1 MWMFIAALFYSKE
14 PENNP
19 NAGIICSIVFD
30 FTVLQSHCI
39 PLNKQTRFEAIMCYQ
54 MMASMFQQLL

>member
-1 MWMFIAALFYSKE
+1 MLIAALFYSKE

-19 NAGIICSIVFD
+19 NAGIIRSTVFD

-39 PLNKQTRFEAIMCYQ
+39 FLNKQTRFEAIMCYQ

>member
-1 MWMFIAALFYSKE
+1 MLIAALFYSKE

-19 NAGIICSIVFD
+19 NAGIIRSIVFD

-39 PLNKQTRFEAIMCYQ
+39 FLQKQTEGLRQSCVIK
-54 MMASMFQQLL
+54 